1 MNKKFLFLIFSLSVL
16 FASCEKDS
24 STSYSTSQ
32 TAPFRPA
39 VAIAPVIDHSE
50 SGLGWDLSDEI
61 TYSVSTRLIQKS
73 KLNVTDPQKT
83 RTQIRKNK
91 AISNPFGSDLSWV
104 KKTFPTDDFV
114 VFMELIE
121 HREQL
126 RESGNTNK
134 TPEALSADLN
144 LALRLRIV
152 DVRKEQPRIVLQE
165 IIQDS
170 HFIPRQFTRYNFDQA
185 PWNSE
190 EFSITPIGIAHSLL
204 IKQLSSRIDD
214 YISLSKSNS

>member
-1 MNKKFLFLIFSLSVL
+1 MNKQFLFVIFSVSVL
-16 FASCEKDS
+16 LASCQNDS
-24 STSYSTSQ
+24 TNSYSTSQ
-32 TAPFRPA
+32 NASFRPT

-83 RTQIRKNK
+83 RTQIKKNRSL
-91 AISNPFGSDLSWV
+91 ISPFGADLSWV
-104 KKTFPTDDFV
+104 KKTFPNDDFV

-126 RESGNTNK
+126 RESGNPNK
-134 TPEALSADLN
+134 APEALSADLN

-152 DVRKEQPRIVLQE
+152 DIRKEQPRVVLQE

-170 HFIPRQFTRYNFDQA
+170 HFIPRQFTRYNFQQA
-185 PWNSE
+185 PWQSE
-190 EFSITPIGIAHSLL
+190 EFGITPIGIAHSLL
-204 IKQLSSRIDD
+204 IKELSSRIDD
-214 YISLSKSNS
+214 YISLSRS